1 MVFTSDTMWW
11 IIFFVFIVWV
21 VGLSVIVLRMVR
33 HYNTLT
39 TATKKTGL
47 KEVLEVL
54 LATQKGLQS
63 QTKDLYKVLDEVKK
77 DGRLH
82 IQRVGLVR
90 FNPFSDTGGS
100 QSFTLSLLDGYD
112 NGLVMTSLYART
124 GNRWYIKEVVSGKG
138 KELVLSKEEQ
148 AAVQKAKPFGGVA
161 HG

>member
-1 MVFTSDTMWW
+1 MVFTSDTMSWV
-11 IIFFVFIVWV
+11 IFFVVITWMA
-21 VGLSVIVLRMVR
+21 GLSVIVLGMVR

-39 TATKKTGL
+39 GSTNKTGL
-47 KEVLEVL
+47 KDVLEVML
-54 LATQKGLQS
+54 STQKSLQS
-63 QTKDLYKVLDEVKK
+63 ETRDLYKALDEVRR

-100 QSFTLSLLDGYD
+100 QSFTLSLLDGHD

-138 KELVLSKEEQ
+138 KDLALSKEEQ
-148 AAVQKAKPFGGVA
+148 AAVQKAKPFGGVV

>member
-1 MVFTSDTMWW
+1 MVFNGDMFSGV
-11 IIFFVFIVWV
+11 IFFVVIAWV

-39 TATKKTGL
+39 GTTNKTGL
-47 KEVLEVL
+47 KDVLEVL
-54 LATQKGLQS
+54 LASQKGLQS
-63 QTKDLYKVLDEVKK
+63 QTKDLYKIIDEVKR

-100 QSFTLSLLDGYD
+100 QSFTLSLLDGHD

-124 GNRWYIKEVVSGKG
+124 GHRWYIKEVISGKG

-148 AAVQKAKPFGGVA
+148 TAVQKAKPVGGA
-161 HG
+161 SHG

>member
-1 MVFTSDTMWW
+1 M
-11 IIFFVFIVWV
+11 
-21 VGLSVIVLRMVR
+21 VLRMVR

-39 TATKKTGL
+39 GSTNKTGL
-47 KEVLEVL
+47 KDVLEVM

-63 QTKDLYKVLDEVKK
+63 QTKDLYKVIDEVKK

-100 QSFTLSLLDGYD
+100 QSFTLVLLDGHD

-124 GNRWYIKEVVSGKG
+124 GHRWYIKEVVNGKG

-148 AAVQKAKPFGGVA
+148 LAIQKA
-161 HG
+161 HE

>member
-1 MVFTSDTMWW
+1 MVFTSDTLAW
-11 IIFFVFIVWV
+11 IIFFVVVAWI

-39 TATKKTGL
+39 RGTNKTGL
-47 KEVLEVL
+47 KEILEVL
-54 LATQKGLQS
+54 LQTQKGLQS
-63 QTKDLYKVLDEVKK
+63 ETRDLYKALDEVKR

-100 QSFTLSLLDGYD
+100 QSFTLCLLDGHD

-124 GNRWYIKEVVSGKG
+124 GHRWYIKEVVSGKG

-148 AAVQKAKPFGGVA
+148 AAVQKAKPFGGEL

>member
-1 MVFTSDTMWW
+1 MVFNGDMFSG
-11 IIFFVFIVWV
+11 IIFFVVIAWV

-39 TATKKTGL
+39 GITNKTGL
-47 KEVLEVL
+47 KDVLETIL
-54 LATQKGLQS
+54 QTQKGLQS
-63 QTKDLYKVLDEVKK
+63 QTKDLYKILDEVKK

-82 IQRVGLVR
+82 IQQVGLVR

-100 QSFTLSLLDGYD
+100 QSFTLALLDGHD

-124 GNRWYIKEVVSGKG
+124 GHRWYIKEVVSGKG

-148 AAVQKAKPFGGVA
+148 TAVQKAKPVGGLS

>member
-1 MVFTSDTMWW
+1 MVFTSDTISWV
-11 IIFFVFIVWV
+11 IFFVFVAWV

-39 TATKKTGL
+39 GTTNRTAL
-47 KEVLEVL
+47 KDVLEVL
-54 LATQKGLQS
+54 LQTQKGLQS
-63 QTKDLYKVLDEVKK
+63 QTKDLYKTLDDVRK

-100 QSFTLSLLDGYD
+100 QSFTLALLDGHD

-124 GNRWYIKEVVSGKG
+124 GNRWYIKEVRSGKG
-138 KELVLSKEEQ
+138 KELVLSKEELT
-148 AAVQKAKPFGGVA
+148 AVQKAKPFEGSI
-161 HG
+161 HE

>member
-1 MVFTSDTMWW
+1 MVFTSDSVSW
-11 IIFFVFIVWV
+11 IIFFVVVAWV

-39 TATKKTGL
+39 GVTNKTGL
-47 KEVLEVL
+47 KDVLEVI
-54 LATQKGLQS
+54 LATQKGLQG
-63 QTKDLYKVLDEVKK
+63 QTKDLYKALDEVKK

-100 QSFTLSLLDGYD
+100 QSFTLCLLDGHD

-138 KELVLSKEEQ
+138 KELALSKEEQ
-148 AAVQKAKPFGGVA
+148 AAVQKAKPFGGTT